1 MASITIG
8 STSGSRPYCTLS
20 VTQSSQNIAN
30 NSSTVSYSLV
40 LHRPSAISSSA
51 TKKWSCTI
59 NGTVHSGS
67 GTIGGSGNK
76 TLLSGTQ
83 TISHNQDGT
92 KSLSLPVSW
101 CSTGYPFCPDCKCQK
116 EDFPHL

>member
-92 KSLSLPVSW
+92 KSLV
-101 CSTGYPFCPDCKCQK
+101 Y
-116 EDFPHL
+116 